1 MESTRQHKIARL
13 IQKDLSDIFLR
24 FARTLGGTLIS
35 VSEVRI
41 SPDLA
46 IAHIYLSIFPQ
57 DKVAETMEKI
67 EENKGKFRGEMG
79 TLERHQLRHRHDRL
93 ATNTRNALNTPRH
106 DCAHLRQR
114 LHAATARRL
123 QQARQHTE
131 HTAQLIRMNNP
142 ERILSM
148 GFSLTV
154 CNGQRIGIN
163 DTVRPGDTLTTR
175 LTGGRILT
183 STVTHT
189 ETVKTIN
196 DADTTPTHA

>member
-57 DKVAETMEKI
+57 NKVAETMEKI

-79 TLERHQLRHRHDRL
+79 TLERHQLRIIPELNFHLDETIDR
-93 ATNTRNALNTPRH
+93 
-106 DCAHLRQR
+106 
-114 LHAATARRL
+114 
-123 QQARQHTE
+123 
-131 HTAQLIRMNNP
+131 M
-142 ERILSM
+142 ERIDQLLQSDTH
-148 GFSLTV
+148 LTEE
-154 CNGQRIGIN
+154 N
-163 DTVRPGDTLTTR
+163 
-175 LTGGRILT
+175 
-183 STVTHT
+183 
-189 ETVKTIN
+189 KTATP
-196 DADTTPTHA
+196 DAEATK